1 MKPRTTLEEVT
12 SEAVINLMR
21 LLGEALTERDTALD
35 TIKNLLSGD
44 WTPEQYHNT
53 IAKMFQSEMVSQRL
67 KGYQDG
73 VVQGKLGLPDWVNQ
87 MAEDTYIRK
96 LKHEVLPR

>member
-1 MKPRTTLEEVT
+1 MKPRTSVRSNKDTMLHMLAT
-12 SEAVINLMR
+12 IHSIAV
-21 LLGEALTERDTALD
+21 ERDAALD

-44 WTPEQYHNT
+44 WTPEQYHT
-53 IAKMFQSEMVSQRL
+53 IAKMFQSEMVAQRL

-96 LKHEVLPR
+96 LKDENSPL